1 MGRIFQLAFRNLYRQ
16 PRRTGLALLA
26 VAFGVIALVL
36 AGGFIEWGLWFGR
49 DSTIHSQ
56 LGHMQ
61 VVKKGYFEN
70 GIADP
75 FNYLL
80 PKSSKELD
88 QIKALE
94 AVEAVG
100 PRLSLS
106 GLVSI
111 GESTISFIGDGVDP
125 GAEEDLSRSLTI
137 RDGQNL
143 SSEDAKG
150 IILGRGLA
158 ANLDAHV
165 GDAIVLLATT
175 VRGTTNAVEVRVRGI
190 FSTVTKAYDDAAL
203 RMPIEVAQK
212 LLRVD
217 GAHTW
222 VVLLKEA
229 YLTSLVAGEIRK
241 ISAGGSYQ
249 VREWRDMADFYNKT
263 ETLLVKQFGIVKVI
277 IGLIIVLSI
286 SNTMMMA
293 VLERTGEI
301 GTIMALGTRRRGVL
315 QLFLAE
321 GLVIGLVGA
330 ALGLAVGYGL
340 ASVISYIGIP
350 MPPAPGMADAYT
362 AKILVTGP
370 LAIESFFLAALTTLL
385 ASFYPAWKAGRMIVV
400 DALRSSR

>member
-61 VVKKGYFEN
+61 VAKNGYFEN

-80 PKSSKELD
+80 PGKAKELD
-88 QIKALE
+88 QIKALGT
-94 AVEAVG
+94 VEVVG

-125 GAEEDLSRSLTI
+125 DAEENLSRSLTI

-143 SSEDAKG
+143 SSKDAKG

-165 GDAIVLLATT
+165 GDSIVLLATT
-175 VRGTTNAVEVRVRGI
+175 VRGTTNAVEVHVRGI

-203 RMPIEVAQK
+203 RMPIEVARK
-212 LLRVD
+212 LLRVE

-222 VVLLKEA
+222 VVLLKETD
-229 YLTSLVAGEIRK
+229 LTSSVAGQIRG
-241 ISAGGSYQ
+241 ISGGVTYQ

-315 QLFLAE
+315 QVFLAE
-321 GLVIGLVGA
+321 GFVIGLVGA
-330 ALGLAVGYGL
+330 TIGLVAGYALAGI
-340 ASVISYIGIP
+340 ISYFGIP

-362 AKILVTGP
+362 ARILVTGS
-370 LAIESFFLAALTTLL
+370 LAIESFSLAALTTLL
-385 ASFYPAWKAGRMIVV
+385 ASVYPAWKAGRMIVV
-400 DALRSSR
+400 DALRANR

>member
-75 FNYLL
+75 FHYLL
-80 PKSSKELD
+80 PRNSKELD
-88 QIKALE
+88 QIEAL
-94 AVEAVG
+94 ATVEAVG

-111 GESTISFIGDGVDP
+111 GESTVSFIGDGVDP
-125 GAEEDLSRSLTI
+125 DSEENLSRSLTI

-143 SSEDAKG
+143 SSNDAKG
-150 IILGRGLA
+150 VILGRGLA
-158 ANLDAHV
+158 ANLDARV
-165 GDAIVLLATT
+165 GDSIVLLATT
-175 VRGTTNAVEVRVRGI
+175 VRGTTNAVEVYVRGI

-203 RMPIEVAQK
+203 RMPIEVARK
-212 LLRVD
+212 LLRVE

-222 VVLLKEA
+222 VVLLKETDH
-229 YLTSLVAGEIRK
+229 TSTVAGEVRK
-241 ISAGGSYQ
+241 ILAGGYYQ

-301 GTIMALGTRRRGVL
+301 GTIMALGARRRGVL

-321 GLVIGLVGA
+321 GLVIGFFGA
-330 ALGLAVGYGL
+330 ALGLAAGYGL
-340 ASVISYIGIP
+340 AGVISYFGIP

-362 AKILVTGP
+362 AQILVTGS
-370 LAIESFFLAALTTLL
+370 LAIESFALAAATTLI
-385 ASFYPAWKAGRMIVV
+385 ASVYPAWKAARMIVV
-400 DALRSSR
+400 NALRANR

>member
-1 MGRIFQLAFRNLYRQ
+1 MGRVFLLAFRNLYRQ
-16 PRRTGLALLA
+16 PRRTSLALLA
-26 VAFGVIALVL
+26 VVFGVIALVL

-56 LGHMQ
+56 LGHLQ
-61 VVKKGYFEN
+61 IVRNGYFEN

-80 PKSSKELD
+80 PDKSKELD
-88 QIKALE
+88 RIKALE

-106 GLVSI
+106 GLISL

-125 GAEEDLSRSLTI
+125 EAEINLSRSLTI
-137 RDGQNL
+137 RDGQSL
-143 SSEDAKG
+143 SSGDAKG
-150 IILGRGLA
+150 IILGQGLA
-158 ANLDAHV
+158 ANLGAHV
-165 GDAIVLLATT
+165 GDSIVLLATT
-175 VRGTTNAVEVRVRGI
+175 ARGTTNAVEVHVRGI

-203 RMPIEVAQK
+203 RMPIEIARK
-212 LLRVD
+212 LLRVE
-217 GAHTW
+217 GAHAW
-222 VVLLKEA
+222 VVLLKETD
-229 YLTSLVAGEIRK
+229 LTSSVAEEIRMTSTK
-241 ISAGGSYQ
+241 ENYQ

-263 ETLLVKQFGIVKVI
+263 ETLLVKQFGVVKVI

-301 GTIMALGTRRRGVL
+301 GTIMALGVRRRGVL

-321 GLVIGLVGA
+321 GVVIGLTGA
-330 ALGLAVGYGL
+330 ALGLAAGYVL
-340 ASVISYIGIP
+340 AGIISYIGIP

-362 AKILVTGP
+362 ARILVTGS
-370 LAIESFFLAALTTLL
+370 LAIESFSLASLTTLL

-400 DALRSSR
+400 DALRANR